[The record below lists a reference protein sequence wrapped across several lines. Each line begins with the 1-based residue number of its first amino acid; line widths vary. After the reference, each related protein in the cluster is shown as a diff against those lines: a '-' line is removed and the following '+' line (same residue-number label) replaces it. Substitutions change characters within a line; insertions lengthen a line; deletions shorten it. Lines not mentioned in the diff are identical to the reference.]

1 MAQKVCAAVYCRL
14 AHEDSIAVE
23 CQKNFLRRWAMDN
36 GYDVVDEITEVG
48 SGIRLD
54 RPGLTK
60 VMRTIREKRVDALIV
75 KNLNRLARRSLDA
88 YQILKELKEKG
99 VDLICID
106 GEPAINLT
114 AIRFWT

>member
-1 MAQKVCAAVYCRL
+1 
-14 AHEDSIAVE
+14 
-23 CQKNFLRRWAMDN
+23 MDN

-60 VMRTIREKRVDALIV
+60 VMRNIREKRVDTLIV
-75 KNLNRLARRSLDA
+75 KNLDRLSRKPLDA

-99 VDLICID
+99 VDLICVD
-106 GEPAINLT
+106 GEPAIDLT
-114 AIRFWT
+114 AICF

>member
-14 AHEDSIAVE
+14 AHEDSIAME

-54 RPGLTK
+54 QSDADHPGK
-60 VMRTIREKRVDALIV
+60 EGG
-75 KNLNRLARRSLDA
+75 NLNSEESGSAGKEIFGRLSDFEGTQR
-88 YQILKELKEKG
+88 KG
-99 VDLICID
+99 CRFDLH
-106 GEPAINLT
+106 
-114 AIRFWT
+114 

>member
-1 MAQKVCAAVYCRL
+1 M
-14 AHEDSIAVE
+14 E

-60 VMRTIREKRVDALIV
+60 VMRTIREKRVDTLIV
-75 KNLNRLARRSLDA
+75 KNMNRLARRSLDA

-99 VDLICID
+99 VDLICVD
-106 GEPAINLT
+106 GEPGIDLT